1 MCACALF
8 NSLIKMLQAY
18 SVFFLP
24 QPRLISLRTLV
35 LFIGECYFEAKIWML
50 GVLADTGVS
59 LLGTLSG

>member
-1 MCACALF
+1 
-8 NSLIKMLQAY
+8 MLQAY